1 MKTNEPVPRMKEVI
15 RLAKAGFKK
24 CLLFG
29 MLMLRNQTLLQNRLI
44 IYWLFTEAMETPFI
58 MSSVKFIRA
67 ISYQIAFIYGANVL
81 S

>member
-44 IYWLFTEAMETPFI
+44 IYWLFTEAMEI
-58 MSSVKFIRA
+58 
-67 ISYQIAFIYGANVL
+67 L
-81 S
+81 L